1 MRGARARLAS
11 PNVETAPLQAITS
24 MVQECMTFL
33 DATPD
38 LDTKV
43 ALIKT
48 LVTVSAG
55 KARRAS
61 CRLAALALT
70 RPSPADLRGG

>member
-1 MRGARARLAS
+1 
-11 PNVETAPLQAITS
+11 

-38 LDTKV
+38 VDTKV
-43 ALIKT
+43 ALAKT

-55 KARRAS
+55 KARGARNAAPNRALLQRRCAS
-61 CRLAALALT
+61 FA
-70 RPSPADLRGG
+70 PSADA

>member
-1 MRGARARLAS
+1 
-11 PNVETAPLQAITS
+11 

-38 LDTKV
+38 LDSKV

-55 KARRAS
+55 KARRYAVAHLFACAPHADGANARAVLPRPPPPCARVALRS
-61 CRLAALALT
+61 SWRLSA
-70 RPSPADLRGG
+70 RG